1 MHEGAGEIAVT
12 SRAVTVASLVAG
24 ASAALYAL
32 VAGSAFLMQ
41 RAMIYP
47 APAFPVEPSAPGA
60 TLERFSDANGTAGY
74 ALYAP
79 APPGAPTV
87 VHFHGNGEDLAGQ
100 ALLIG
105 HLQRAGL
112 GVFAVEYPGY
122 GVAAGVPRDETSIY
136 ATAEAAIRHLVT
148 LGVARDAIVLQG
160 QSLGTGVAVEMAR
173 RGHGVRLVLISPYTS
188 MVDMARLVTPFL
200 PVSWLVL
207 DRYENERKAPSLA
220 LPALVVHGTDDEVVP
235 FRMGERVASL
245 LPHAEFFPVPRG
257 HHNDIF
263 DGDVD
268 VLAKIAAFAR
278 GTDKGAPKR

>member
-1 MHEGAGEIAVT
+1 
-12 SRAVTVASLVAG
+12 
-24 ASAALYAL
+24 
-32 VAGSAFLMQ
+32 
-41 RAMIYP
+41 
-47 APAFPVEPSAPGA
+47 
-60 TLERFSDANGTAGY
+60 
-74 ALYAP
+74 
-79 APPGAPTV
+79 
-87 VHFHGNGEDLAGQ
+87 
-100 ALLIG
+100 
-105 HLQRAGL
+105 
-112 GVFAVEYPGY
+112 
-122 GVAAGVPRDETSIY
+122 
-136 ATAEAAIRHLVT
+136 
-148 LGVARDAIVLQG
+148 
-160 QSLGTGVAVEMAR
+160 
-173 RGHGVRLVLISPYTS
+173 